1 MDAAGTWLRIKADV
15 PYKAQMFLEH
25 MIPGK
30 KYVAEIKEFR
40 KKRSLDSN
48 NYFWQLCD
56 QIAGK
61 LGRTKEDLYV
71 EYIKEVGVFKDFHLS
86 RDEAATFRTAWSML
100 GTGWPTE
107 EVDYQQD
114 GDNLVIRAYY
124 GSSRYNAKQMGRIID
139 RAVED
144 AKDLGIETLTPDEL
158 ARMNLEWG
166 ERAAQADEGHQY
178 PGGDQTGRLG
188 ARRRALRP
196 LRETGQ
202 SVVPLHF
209 TGAGRPWTA

>member
-1 MDAAGTWLRIKADV
+1 MLELLHEGGTGMTELTFSSADWTMDAAGTWLRLKVDTPKKAL
-15 PYKAQMFLEH
+15 AFLEN
-25 MIPGK
+25 MKVGK
-30 KYVAEIKEFR
+30 KYVAVLKQFF
-40 KKRSLDSN
+40 KKRSNDSN
-48 NYFWQLCD
+48 SYFWQLCD
-56 QIAGK
+56 QIAEK

-86 RDEAATFRTAWSML
+86 RDEAATFRTAWSMI

-124 GSSRYNAKQMGRIID
+124 GSSKYNAKQMCRIID

-166 ERAAQADEGHQY
+166 ERAAQADEGH
-178 PGGDQTGRLG
+178 
-188 ARRRALRP
+188 
-196 LRETGQ
+196 
-202 SVVPLHF
+202 
-209 TGAGRPWTA
+209 

>member
-1 MDAAGTWLRIKADV
+1 MTELTFSAADWTMDAAGTWLRLKVDTPKKAL
-15 PYKAQMFLEH
+15 AFLEN
-25 MIPGK
+25 MKVGK
-30 KYVAEIKEFR
+30 KYVAVLKQFF
-40 KKRSLDSN
+40 KKRSNDSN
-48 NYFWQLCD
+48 SYFWQLCD
-56 QIAGK
+56 QIAEK
-61 LGRTKEDLYV
+61 LGRTKEDLYI

-86 RDEAATFRTAWSML
+86 RDEAATFRTAWSMI

-124 GSSRYNAKQMGRIID
+124 GSSKYNAKQMGRIID

-166 ERAAQADEGHQY
+166 ERAAQADEG
-178 PGGDQTGRLG
+178 D
-188 ARRRALRP
+188 
-196 LRETGQ
+196 
-202 SVVPLHF
+202 
-209 TGAGRPWTA
+209 